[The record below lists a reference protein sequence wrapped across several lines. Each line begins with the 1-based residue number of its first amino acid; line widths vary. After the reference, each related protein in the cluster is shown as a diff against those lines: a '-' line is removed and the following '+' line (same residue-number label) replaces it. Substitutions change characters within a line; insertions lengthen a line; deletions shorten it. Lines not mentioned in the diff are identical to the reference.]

1 MNIED
6 KVTPAQGGSLLSQC
20 LKRQIDRVLAWAT
33 NFAASPFWVLKVV
46 LLSIAFSVLCA
57 SGIDIAR
64 LKEGYPPSYYQKV
77 EHPLLDM
84 THLYEPGSHEEKLNY
99 RLTVPVL
106 LHPLKLPEKL
116 VLRVVLPALTIFGVC
131 CVILFSCLVAFRIT
145 GDRVTSLFIALNAGS
160 SYVGSFACIGF
171 YDSIALAQV
180 ILAMLPGLNPAALG
194 LLVFSASFTDER
206 AFAACGLLLAREL
219 CVSANFAKL
228 SQVLTPRA
236 VAIVFGLITYW
247 LVRMLLIYGYG
258 LNSTRKG
265 IGPGTFVS
273 HIQFWHPGTWFALK
287 GGWFLFF
294 LAVVAMWQHRQW
306 IKIWILIL
314 VTTVVLGFGFMVGDL
329 LRSTSYVYPVVFI
342 ALAIICQNEG
352 KEMVRRYC
360 FFAFIISAVAG
371 SYNIFLGEITWFM
384 PLPVMV
390 INKLAH
396 IIYGIFRAK
405 VLHGMP

>member
-6 KVTPAQGGSLLSQC
+6 KVTPGEGGQPVSQC
-20 LKRQIDRVLAWAT
+20 LKRQIDRILAWAAQ
-33 NFAASPFWVLKVV
+33 FAASPFWVLKAV

-106 LHPLKLPEKL
+106 LHPLKLPENL
-116 VLRVVLPALTIFGVC
+116 VLRVVLPAITIFGVC
-131 CVILFSCLVAFRIT
+131 CVILFSCLVAYRIT

-160 SYVGSFACIGF
+160 NYAGSFACIGF

-180 ILAMLPGLNPAALG
+180 TLAMLPGIHPAALG
-194 LLVFSASFTDER
+194 FLVFSASFTDER
-206 AFAACGLLLAREL
+206 AFAACGLLLAREF
-219 CVSANFAKL
+219 CVSANIAKL
-228 SQVLTPRA
+228 SQVLNKR
-236 VAIVFGLITYW
+236 VLAIVFGMASYW
-247 LVRMLLIYGYG
+247 LVRLLLIYGYG

-294 LAVVAMWQHRQW
+294 LAVVALWQHRQW
-306 IKIWILIL
+306 IKISIFML
-314 VTTVVLGFGFMVGDL
+314 VTAVVVGFGFMVGDL

-342 ALAIICQNEG
+342 ALAIICKNEG

-360 FFAFIISAVAG
+360 LLAFIISAVAG

-396 IIYGIFRAK
+396 ILYGIFRLK
-405 VLHGMP
+405 VFHGMP